1 MKKTETEKNRADTI
15 LVFILQHMNIE
26 IIFYMCP
33 PISPNSQLRKNN
45 NVPLLHKKKNPTI
58 FFWVKVQ
65 K

>member
-15 LVFILQHMNIE
+15 LVFLLQQMNIE

-45 NVPLLHKKKNPTI
+45 NVPLLHKKKFRQ
-58 FFWVKVQ
+58 FFFG
-65 K
+65 